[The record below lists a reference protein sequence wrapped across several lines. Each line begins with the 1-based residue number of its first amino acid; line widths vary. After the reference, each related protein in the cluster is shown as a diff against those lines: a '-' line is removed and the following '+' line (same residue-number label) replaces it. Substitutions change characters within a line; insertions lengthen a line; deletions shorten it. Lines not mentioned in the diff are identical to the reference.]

1 MTIVSQG
8 AEAKLSIGQFN
19 GKQCLTKE
27 RFVKNYRH
35 PDLDKHLTRERMRAE
50 SKAISRCRTAGI
62 NVPAVFHMDLDER
75 KIYLEYFGDSIT
87 AKAYI
92 NGIASEANTSADD
105 KRLQRLAKEI
115 GTCIGTMHANNII
128 HGDLT
133 TSNLLLNPAQ
143 TNGDGDGNSFS
154 DYQLI
159 LIDFGL
165 SSYSQNTEQKGVD
178 LYVLER
184 ALLSTHSSLPQ
195 LFEHILDAYK
205 ENAKNCQETI
215 AKFEEVR
222 ARGRKRT
229 MVG

>member
-1 MTIVSQG
+1 MTILCQG
-8 AEAKLSIGQFN
+8 AEARLMIGQFN
-19 GKQCLTKE
+19 GKQCLVKE
-27 RFVKNYRH
+27 RFVKKYRH

-50 SKAISRCRTAGI
+50 SKAISRCRAAGL
-62 NVPAVFHMDLDER
+62 NVPAVVHMDLDER
-75 KIYLEYFGDSIT
+75 KIYMEYFNNSIT
-87 AKAYI
+87 TKAYI
-92 NGIASEANTSADD
+92 NDIAADPVADD
-105 KRLQRLAKEI
+105 KRLQQLAKEI

-133 TSNLLLNPAQ
+133 TSNFLLDP
-143 TNGDGDGNSFS
+143 TKTDGDEKDFTE
-154 DYQLI
+154 YHLI
-159 LIDFGL
+159 AIDFGL
-165 SSYSQNTEQKGVD
+165 SSYSQSAEQKGVD

-195 LFEHILDAYK
+195 LFELILDAYK
-205 ENAKNCQETI
+205 QSNSNNCQEII